1 MVVEFE
7 SIPKDLVDIREDIL
21 DGLKAMNI
29 EPEPLREI
37 LVDVGLGVPI
47 TGGLP
52 ECPDVS
58 REFMIALGI
67 GVLKKHNLKQ
77 FTKTLKATVRIL
89 KKEEAQQ
96 FEDFIDA
103 LFSKHFVKLITD

>member
-1 MVVEFE
+1 MVDEFE
-7 SIPKDLVDIREDIL
+7 SIPKDLVDIREVIL

-29 EPEPLREI
+29 EPEPLRKI

-47 TGGLP
+47 TSGLP

-67 GVLKKHNLKQ
+67 GVLKEHNMEQ

-103 LFSKHFVKLITD
+103 LFSKYSVKLMID